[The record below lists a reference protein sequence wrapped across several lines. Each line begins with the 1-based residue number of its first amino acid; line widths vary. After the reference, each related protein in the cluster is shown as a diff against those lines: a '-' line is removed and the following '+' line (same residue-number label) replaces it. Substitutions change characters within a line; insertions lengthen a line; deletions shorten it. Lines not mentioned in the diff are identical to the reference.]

1 MRTPNLGTVSYAP
14 DQVPDDPEELK
25 RFLRSEFQKLQSA
38 IQLLAKGHL
47 DKTTVAP
54 AKPRDG
60 DFVYADGTLFKPNGT
75 GGAGVYYYNGTTW
88 IILG

>member
-14 DQVPDDPEELK
+14 AQVPDDPEELK
-25 RFLRSEFQKLQSA
+25 RFIWSELQKLQTA
-38 IQLLAKGHL
+38 ISLLAKGHL

-60 DFVYADGTLFKPNGT
+60 DFVYADGSSFNPGS
-75 GGAGVYYYNGTTW
+75 GVGIYYYKGATSAW
-88 IILG
+88 VFLG

>member
-60 DFVYADGTLFKPNGT
+60 DFVYADGTFFNPGS
-75 GGAGVYYYNGTTW
+75 GVGIYYYKGATSAW
-88 IILG
+88 VFLG